1 MEFAHLVRILRLT
14 LMLTIAGSCDV
25 LTSMVEPIRWGILAT
40 GNIASTYVEDLAL
53 LDDCQVTAVAS
64 RSSDRAAAFAEKYGI
79 PHAWDSVQALAQ
91 DDEVDIVY
99 IATPHSHH
107 YIPTIQLLEAGKHVL
122 CEKAFAYNA
131 GQARTMFNVA
141 REHQRFLM
149 EAMWTRCNPAIR
161 EMRRAIKEGMIG
173 EVIGVH
179 ANFAIHGDFGPEHRL
194 RNPQLAGGALL
205 DLGVYPI
212 TLAHLALGAPDSVQA
227 EAIMTP
233 EGVDAYTALTLRYP
247 NGIAQLTCSFLG
259 GAANTATISG
269 TEGRIELGDLA
280 YRPSSYTV
288 VRYGEASREF
298 EAPYVGHGYVHEA
311 LEVHRALRQGRIES
325 TLVPPS
331 STIEVMEIMDEAR
344 KQIGLHYPG
353 ETHPF

>member
-1 MEFAHLVRILRLT
+1 
-14 LMLTIAGSCDV
+14 
-25 LTSMVEPIRWGILAT
+25 MVEPIRWGILAT

-64 RSSDRAAAFAEKYGI
+64 RSSERAAAFAEKYDI

-91 DDEVDIVY
+91 DDDVDIVY
-99 IATPHSHH
+99 VATPHSHH

-131 GQARTMFNVA
+131 GQAKTMFNVA

-179 ANFAIHGDFGPEHRL
+179 ANFAIHGDFGPEHRM
-194 RNPQLAGGALL
+194 RNLDLAGGALL
-205 DLGVYPI
+205 DLGIYPI
-212 TLAHLALGAPDSVQA
+212 TLAHLALGVPDKVHA
-227 EAIMTP
+227 EAVMSP
-233 EGVDAYTALTLRYP
+233 EGVDAHTALTLRYP
-247 NGIAQLTCSFLG
+247 NGIAQLSCSFIG

-269 TEGRIELGDLA
+269 TEGRIELDDLA
-280 YRPSSYTV
+280 YRPSAYTV
-288 VRYGEASREF
+288 VRHGEAPREF

-311 LEVHRALRQGRIES
+311 LEVHRALRQGRLES

-344 KQIGLHYPG
+344 RQIGLHYPG
-353 ETHPF
+353 ETHPL